1 MVLDSLTLT
10 NAHGFHR
17 DSVPLIN
24 VGKKHRNALLTKR
37 HDYLVH
43 IVNKNL
49 IEQTW
54 NVWSKKG
61 TVILQIKKSLIMK
74 HKFLKT

>member
-1 MVLDSLTLT
+1 MTKARGYHCDT
-10 NAHGFHR
+10 
-17 DSVPLIN
+17 VPLIN
-24 VGKKHRNALLTKR
+24 VGKKHRNAFLTKKQ
-37 HDYLVH
+37 DYLVH

-54 NVWSKKG
+54 NVWSRKG